1 VAVTSQTARAVFLDK
16 DGTLVENVPYNVD
29 PARIVLSP
37 GAADALR
44 TLASAGYLIVVVS
57 NQSGVARGLFDVSR
71 LADVERALRDLVSH
85 EGVSLDG
92 FYFCPH
98 VPDGAI
104 AGYAIACECRKPA
117 PGMLV
122 RAANELG
129 IDLHRSWMVGDI
141 LDDVEAGHAAGCR
154 TIFVDVGNE
163 SEWVRSPAR
172 EPDHVAVDLP
182 AAVQTILTAPDV
194 RSSPSPAASSAGART
209 VR

>member
-1 VAVTSQTARAVFLDK
+1 MAMTGRTIRAVFLDK

-29 PARIVLSP
+29 PTRIRLAP

-71 LADVERALRDLVSH
+71 LAEVERTLDDLLSR

-98 VPDGAI
+98 LPGGSVAP
-104 AGYAIACECRKPA
+104 YAIACECRKPA
-117 PGMLV
+117 PGMLF
-122 RAANELG
+122 RAAEELG
-129 IDLHRSWMVGDI
+129 IDLDRSWMVGDI
-141 LDDVEAGHAAGCR
+141 LDDVEAGRAAGCR
-154 TIFVDVGNE
+154 TVFVDVGNE
-163 SEWVRSPAR
+163 TEWVRSPAR
-172 EPDHVAVDLP
+172 VPDHVALDL
-182 AAVQTILTAPDV
+182 AVAVEAIETARDV
-194 RSSPSPAASSAGART
+194 RSTPSHVGSAGAGA